1 MQFGK
6 RKGMVQRK
14 LANDQERPVVAN
26 EPRRSF
32 EGVEVRRASAHRFL
46 WQSHAPEQVSA
57 LSRRKTTR
65 EREKQ
70 SRRAVNPN
78 LSRYQSPNEIG
89 FFAQKA

>member
-6 RKGMVQRK
+6 RKGTVQRK
-14 LANDQERPVVAN
+14 LADDQERPVVAN

-57 LSRRKTTR
+57 SHDG
-65 EREKQ
+65 KQ
-70 SRRAVNPN
+70 RANARSNRGEP
-78 LSRYQSPNEIG
+78 
-89 FFAQKA
+89 